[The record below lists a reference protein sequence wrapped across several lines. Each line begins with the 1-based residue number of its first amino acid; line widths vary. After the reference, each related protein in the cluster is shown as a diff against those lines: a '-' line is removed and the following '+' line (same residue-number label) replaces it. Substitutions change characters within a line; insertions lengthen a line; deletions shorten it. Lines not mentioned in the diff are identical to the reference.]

1 MNPEKQILLIDLDDT
16 RRNTRVR
23 MLETAGY
30 SVEVCADD
38 LEADGLKE
46 EASFDLVILALHRKR
61 LDDAAA
67 YSERLRK
74 KYPSLPILLLLDT
87 GVFIPRGTLSQS
99 LETGIPFDL
108 MQRVAEMLAGSTHI
122 RELKSAPPRDFRLRA
137 VQPDLR

>member
-1 MNPEKQILLIDLDDT
+1 
-16 RRNTRVR
+16 

>member
-1 MNPEKQILLIDLDDT
+1 MNSEKQILLIDLDDT
-16 RRNTRVR
+16 RRHTRVR

-30 SVEVCADD
+30 NVAVCADD

-61 LDDAAA
+61 LDEAAA

-74 KYPSLPILLLLDT
+74 RYPSLPLLLLLDT

-99 LETGIPFDL
+99 LETGIPLAL

-122 RELKSAPPRDFRLRA
+122 RELKICPPRAFRIKA
-137 VQPDLR
+137 VQPDLW